1 MDNIRGK
8 TIAITGAAR
17 GIGYATAK
25 ALLAR
30 GARVVIGDRDVA
42 FQESA
47 VADLTKLGQVS
58 GYPLDVT
65 DRESFATFLDK
76 ARTDGGGHID
86 VLINNAG
93 VMPIGPFLE
102 QSEQAIRS
110 SIEVNLYGVITGC
123 QLALP
128 DMIARRS
135 GHIINIASLSGLIPV
150 PGQVVYVGAKFG
162 VVGLSAA
169 LADEVAPH
177 GVDVSV
183 IMPPFTNTELISGT
197 KIRRRHQAGR
207 ARGHRGSGRQDP
219 GQAENPCLRAHSA
232 AFHRTGRAD
241 ARPAR
246 PPVAQQATRPRHR
259 VPDLRPH
266 RSAGLRA
273 ARAGRSGRRGIVRS
287 GSASIASIRVEELV
301 GRQPLIV
308 GGPDEDDVH
317 ELSVLGH
324 VHPDRRHRFEAL
336 ADLGTRR
343 RIEPDDEL
351 LVGLVVVESPTAL
364 DDSGVEALQTL
375 DELDAV
381 GPSRPEPLRVSS
393 SASRVARRLS
403 RRALFASVF
412 LDT

>member
-42 FQESA
+42 LQESA

-123 QLALP
+123 QLVLP
-128 DMIARRS
+128 DMVARRS
-135 GHIINIASLSGLIPV
+135 GHIINIASLAGLIPV
-150 PGQVVYVGAKFG
+150 PGQVVYAGAKFG

-169 LADEVAPH
+169 LADEFAPQ

-183 IMPPFTNTELISGT
+183 LMPTFTNTELISGT
-197 KIRRRHQAGR
+197 K
-207 ARGHRGSGRQDP
+207 
-219 GQAENPCLRAHSA
+219 
-232 AFHRTGRAD
+232 TGGA
-241 ARPAR
+241 
-246 PPVAQQATRPRHR
+246 
-259 VPDLRPH
+259 
-266 RSAGLRA
+266 
-273 ARAGRSGRRGIVRS
+273 
-287 GSASIASIRVEELV
+287 
-301 GRQPLIV
+301 
-308 GGPDEDDVH
+308 
-317 ELSVLGH
+317 
-324 VHPDRRHRFEAL
+324 
-336 ADLGTRR
+336 
-343 RIEPDDEL
+343 
-351 LVGLVVVESPTAL
+351 
-364 DDSGVEALQTL
+364 
-375 DELDAV
+375 
-381 GPSRPEPLRVSS
+381 
-393 SASRVARRLS
+393 
-403 RRALFASVF
+403 
-412 LDT
+412 